1 MFLNVRLMK
10 IVRAIKTSMIDL
22 INRCDFFRKYVIF
35 SKMSKLS
42 HFYEIGNFQQKID
55 FEICRTD
62 DSTGYSSS
70 HQVNSIDHYDLV
82 FEHFSRF
89 RAGLKIFV
97 IFEIF

>member
-1 MFLNVRLMK
+1 
-10 IVRAIKTSMIDL
+10 
-22 INRCDFFRKYVIF
+22 
-35 SKMSKLS
+35 MSQLLS
-42 HFYEIGNFQQKID
+42 HFYEIDNFQQKID

-97 IFEIF
+97 IFEIFKKSMTQYRNQFCIQLHTWRLGMN